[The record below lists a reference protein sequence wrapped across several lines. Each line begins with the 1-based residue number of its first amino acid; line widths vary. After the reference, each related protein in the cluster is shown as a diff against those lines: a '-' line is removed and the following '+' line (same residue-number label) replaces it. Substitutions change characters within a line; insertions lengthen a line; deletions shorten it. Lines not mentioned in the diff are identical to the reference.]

1 MEKGKAMSKKVL
13 ITSRSFGKNNHAAYD
28 ILTEAGY
35 EITNIGASFDQ
46 TAFEAM
52 VPDYDALIIGAH
64 EFPEEVMERCR
75 KLKIICKYGVGLDNI
90 HLEKAK
96 ELGVAVCNTPVTNS
110 NAVADL
116 AFGLMLSAAR
126 NIQRSSLNVLK
137 NVKQSVIGV
146 DVCYKTLGLLGF
158 GAVAR
163 CVARRAKG
171 FGMKLL
177 AYDPYVTEV
186 PEEFAEYMTLNTFDE
201 VLSKCDYLSVHMPLT
216 EETHYMIG
224 EKQLASM
231 KEGAILVNTARGGI
245 VDEKALY
252 DALVS
257 GHIAAAAM
265 DVVEHEPVTPD
276 HPLLTLDNVIITPH
290 VGMYS
295 KEAINAVGMI
305 CAQNAAACALGK
317 LLQHQVV

>member
-1 MEKGKAMSKKVL
+1 MNRKVL
-13 ITSRSFGKNNHAAYD
+13 ITSRSFGKIDHTPYE
-28 ILTEAGY
+28 ILEEAGY
-35 EITNIGASFDQ
+35 EVTNIGASFDQ
-46 TAFEAM
+46 AAFEAM
-52 VPDYDALIIGAH
+52 IPDYDALIIGAH
-64 EFPEEVMERCR
+64 EFPQETMERCK
-75 KLKIICKYGVGLDNI
+75 KLGIICKHGVGLDNI
-90 HLEKAK
+90 HLEKAR
-96 ELGVAVCNTPVTNS
+96 ELGIAVCNTPGTNS

-116 AFGLMLSAAR
+116 TFGLMLSAAR

-137 NVKQSVIGV
+137 NAAQSVIGV

-158 GAVAR
+158 GAVAK

-171 FGMKLL
+171 FGMSVLT
-177 AYDPYVTEV
+177 YDPYVTEI
-186 PEEFAEYMTLNTFDE
+186 PEEFADYVTLCTFSE
-201 VLSKCDYLSVHMPLT
+201 VLCRCDYLSVHMPLT
-216 EETHYMIG
+216 EETHNMIG
-224 EKQLASM
+224 ESQLASM

-265 DVVEHEPVTPD
+265 DVVEHEPVTAD

-295 KEAINAVGMI
+295 REAINAVGVI
-305 CAQNAAACALGK
+305 CARNAAAYALGQP
-317 LLQHQVV
+317 LQHQVV

>member
-1 MEKGKAMSKKVL
+1 MCKKVL
-13 ITSRSFGKNNHAAYD
+13 ITSRSFGKINHEPYD

-46 TAFEAM
+46 AAFEAM

-64 EFPEEVMERCR
+64 EFPEEVLERCR
-75 KLKIICKYGVGLDNI
+75 KLKIICKHGVGLDNI
-90 HLEKAK
+90 PLEKAK
-96 ELGVAVCNTPVTNS
+96 EMGIAVCNTPGTNS

-116 AFGLMLSAAR
+116 TFGLMLSAAR
-126 NIQRSSLNVLK
+126 NIQRSSLNVLR

-158 GAVAR
+158 GAIAR

-171 FGMKLL
+171 FGMTVLV
-177 AYDPYVTEV
+177 YDPYVTTV
-186 PEEFAEYMTLNTFDE
+186 PEEFADYVTLCSLDE
-201 VLSKCDYLSVHMPLT
+201 VLHGCDYLSIHMPLT

-224 EKQLASM
+224 SAQLAAM
-231 KEGAILVNTARGGI
+231 KDGAILVNTARGGI

-252 DALVS
+252 DALTD
-257 GHIAAAAM
+257 GHIAAVAM
-265 DVVEHEPVTPD
+265 DVVENEPVTSEC
-276 HPLLTLDNVIITPH
+276 PLLALDNVIITPH

-295 KEAINAVGMI
+295 KEAVNAVGML
-305 CAQNAAACALGK
+305 CARNAAACALGMP
-317 LLQHQVV
+317 LEHQVV